1 MKRIM
6 AMLLAVLMLGGCQLA
21 SEEKREDHLQDELV
35 GVFLTFDYLNLEF
48 DIEGWLND
56 NPGAL
61 GDGEVVLEPGL
72 GNAYQ
77 ERLTAT
83 ETEDGWL
90 VPGYEGL
97 SLGRIRKSDY
107 AATIF
112 SEGIC
117 EVNSHFM
124 AGDNGDAVS
133 VEGTV
138 YFPEGSEVMLCS
150 NPIYMTEA
158 GEYYVIQG
166 NSFQSSLDGG
176 SMSQS
181 VSAERTFMI
190 DGVETTDSV
199 EFATTVK
206 GVTVAEKVVLVWM
219 SESHGELKREEFI
232 PGELPESVEGDA
244 AYLIVEE
251 ITGETVTRKLYQPGD
266 EQITVYYKGEQPWCL
281 PDFVEIIW
289 NE

>member
-6 AMLLAVLMLGGCQLA
+6 ALILAVVMLGGCQLA
-21 SEEKREDHLQDELV
+21 SEEKREDHLQDKLV
-35 GVFLTFDYLNLEF
+35 GVFLTFDHLNLEF

-61 GDGEVVLEPGL
+61 EDGEVVLEPGQ

-90 VPGYEGL
+90 VSGYEGL
-97 SLGRIRKSDY
+97 SLGWLRKSDY
-107 AATIF
+107 ATPIF
-112 SEGIC
+112 SEGVC
-117 EVNSHFM
+117 EVNSHFT
-124 AGDNGDAVS
+124 ADDNGDAVA
-133 VEGTV
+133 VEGTI
-138 YFPEGSEVMLCS
+138 YFPEGSEVMLCA

-166 NSFQSSLDGG
+166 DSFHSALEGG

-181 VSAERTFMI
+181 ISDERTWTI

-199 EFATTVK
+199 KFTTTVK

-219 SESHGELKREEFI
+219 SESHGELKREEYI
-232 PGELPESVEGDA
+232 PGGLPESIEGDA
-244 AYLIVEE
+244 AYLILEE
-251 ITGETVTRKLYQPGD
+251 IAGEIITRKLYQPGD
-266 EQITVYYKGEQPWCL
+266 EQITIYYKDAKPWCV
-281 PDFVEIIW
+281 PEVVEIQW
-289 NE
+289 QE